1 MPAAPLLPGDCNLTR
16 RGTPETVVLM
26 SDRSRK
32 SRRIHWALPLAYL
45 CLAAALL
52 SIFHRP
58 SDPGKASAKP
68 ESNSSNASPALP
80 GKRVLRQHPSVIRI
94 ARVRE
99 WMKATALTEHPDD
112 FHLRMW
118 TTVNALT
125 ADDLKQLLAD
135 LDSLFTTGNP
145 DKFSM
150 RYSLQCALWERYGE
164 LSPDDALKLAFPD
177 DKPSPDRRVAPW
189 HVLSG
194 LAKVDPVRSHG
205 ILKVQLSSS
214 RADDIEATPA
224 NFALSETLA
233 EWAKFAPDAAF
244 AAIRDF
250 PGMERLA
257 YPGYLLGLGTGTRWH
272 DEAARFESIASTLPP
287 DAASRLASRW
297 ALHDPEAA
305 FDWILQREPKTSGA
319 VTSMVVTLL
328 REKPEEAA
336 EWIVAWNP
344 DGIDKQAAI
353 LGALRWDGLE
363 DESFTSI
370 ALPLIADPQQRD
382 RVVMENLETADEKPL
397 RFLAS
402 STLLSQAV
410 RQSAAA
416 KLNEIEA
423 RFARK

>member
-1 MPAAPLLPGDCNLTR
+1 
-16 RGTPETVVLM
+16 M
-26 SDRSRK
+26 SDRIRK
-32 SRRIHWALPLAYL
+32 SHRIHWALPLAYL

-68 ESNSSNASPALP
+68 ESKRSNASSALP

-99 WMKATALTEHPDD
+99 WMNATALTEHPDD

-135 LDSLFTTGNP
+135 LDQLFTPGLQNRFP
-145 DKFSM
+145 M
-150 RYSLQCALWERYGE
+150 RNSLQCALWERYGE

-177 DKPSPDRRVAPW
+177 DKPSPDRRVGPW

-233 EWAKFAPDAAF
+233 EWAKFSPDAAF

-257 YPGYLLGLGTGTRWH
+257 YPGYLQGLGASTDWQN
-272 DEAARFESIASTLPP
+272 EAARLESIADTLPS

-297 ALHDPEAA
+297 VLHEPEAA
-305 FDWILQREPKTSGA
+305 FNWIQHREPETVGA
-319 VTSMVVTLL
+319 VTSMVVSLL
-328 REKPEEAA
+328 RQQPDTAG
-336 EWIVAWNP
+336 EWITAWNP

-353 LGALRWDGLE
+353 LGALRRDGLE

-370 ALPLIADPQQRD
+370 GLSLITDPQQRD
-382 RVVMENLETADEKPL
+382 RVVMENLDTADEKPL
-397 RFLAS
+397 RFLAN
-402 STLLSQAV
+402 STLLSEAV